1 MKEEPERGGESIP
14 GELKKQN
21 RRSEWSDLL
30 DAAEK
35 CSKMKTQN
43 FTDGNNCSEAA
54 DMFVRAVPVQRWR
67 QKASC
72 DGPRESW
79 VVRKQRPHFQEAQL
93 KEIKGN
99 WRKGKKGLGQKT
111 DREMLDIE

>member
-1 MKEEPERGGESIP
+1 MVAQKP
-14 GELKKQN
+14 L
-21 RRSEWSDLL
+21 
-30 DAAEK
+30 AA
-35 CSKMKTQN
+35 
-43 FTDGNNCSEAA
+43 
-54 DMFVRAVPVQRWR
+54 FVRAVPVQRWR

-93 KEIKGN
+93 KRDQ
-99 WRKGKKGLGQKT
+99 RKLEKRKEKDWGKKT